1 MGYGY
6 LAFAILA
13 ALFWSVGNVLD
24 KAVLTDHISN
34 PVVVTFFTGA
44 FGALFALVL
53 VPLGYV
59 HIPTVFVLVTA
70 LLLGILYIVPI
81 YFYMKGMT
89 LEEVSRVIPIMNISP
104 VFVVI
109 LGAIFLNEV
118 FTLQK
123 YLGIFLA
130 ITGSVMVASE
140 RFGKEFFNLEANKA
154 YWLVFTGTFM
164 FAVYAVSIRWIL
176 NFSDFWNI
184 FFWSRIGGLIPVGF
198 FLLHQSTREQ
208 IKSVMRSMRESRLE
222 YMAIS
227 ELMNDLGV
235 LSQTVALGLGAAALV
250 QTATSIQP
258 LFVLV
263 FVGVLS
269 HLWNRDLGED
279 LSNKAI
285 AVKTISGIM
294 ILIGIYLIN

>member
-1 MGYGY
+1 MAYGY

-13 ALFWSVGNVLD
+13 ALFWAIGNVID
-24 KAVLTDHISN
+24 KTVLTDYVTN
-34 PVVVTFFTGA
+34 PVVVTFFTGV
-44 FGALFALVL
+44 FGALFALIL
-53 VPLGYV
+53 LPLGYV
-59 HIPTVFVLVTA
+59 QIPSTFVLGISI
-70 LLLGILYIVPI
+70 LLGIVYMAPI

-123 YLGIFLA
+123 YLGMFLA
-130 ITGSVMVASE
+130 ITGSVMVASK
-140 RFGKEFFNLEANKA
+140 RFGKKFFHLEANKA
-154 YWLVFTGTFM
+154 YWLIFTGTFI
-164 FAVYAVSIRWIL
+164 FAAYAVSIRWIL

-184 FFWSRIGGLIPVGF
+184 FFWSRMGGLIPVGF
-198 FLLHQSTREQ
+198 FLLHQNTREQ
-208 IKSVMRSMRESRLE
+208 VISVVNSIRESKVE

-250 QTATSIQP
+250 QTAASIQP
-258 LFVLV
+258 LFVLI
-263 FVGVLS
+263 FVGTLNYV
-269 HLWNRDLGED
+269 WNKDLGDD
-279 LSNKAI
+279 LSRKAV
-285 AVKTISGIM
+285 AVKTISAIM
-294 ILIGIYLIN
+294 IIIGIYLIK